1 MRGFLSVFLLLF
13 FCSLSAQHPES
24 EKELRD
30 SVALGEIQVTAAR
43 YRQDLRSLA
52 APLQVVSSNQ
62 LQRASTGDLSAALAS
77 LPGVQLQS
85 GTFQTLKLTL
95 RGIGSRSQY
104 GTNRSS
110 VYINDIP
117 LTGGDGTAVFDDLDV
132 SFLAR
137 AEVIKGTYSAWYG
150 SGMGGSIRFITRT
163 PTEKAFSAEAGITA
177 GSSGLRKLNG
187 MAFSSYTSGNLSVG
201 LSHLRGDGYRENS
214 AFSRTSALVSGKQ
227 RISTSAGVLSYLL
240 MLSDVHA
247 FTPSSIDYS
256 TYINNPEAAAPNWLG
271 VKGYKAYQRLLTGV
285 KLETGLGANW
295 SNTVLI
301 TATAYD
307 QYELRPFNILDDN
320 ALSTS
325 LQEVIRYRNPSLSA
339 ALGMEVFR
347 ESYDWQTR
355 ANGTDAVLT
364 DAHETRRHVNVF
376 ASGEWKPIASLRF
389 SLAANVNL
397 TQYTLRER
405 KESDLLFRTDQLTGK
420 AIFSPMAGVVYT
432 VTDVVSLYG
441 SVGHGFS
448 TPTVE
453 ESLSS
458 DGTMNPGLRPEQG
471 WTVDAG
477 FRTWLP
483 DSRLSV
489 QGSVYSIFLDDLL
502 VTKRPAEDV
511 FYGENAGSAV
521 LKGMELSIGFQP
533 LDRLRFQ
540 LSSSLSNNTFKEFE
554 EVDASF
560 SGNHLPGIP
569 RSQFYS
575 SIELELPLQLRLN
588 AVYRYSGRQFA
599 DDRNTIT
606 VDGWNTIDLGIS
618 FTTSLWGKLN
628 MHSQVSV
635 NNLLNEKYASMILIN
650 APSFGGREPRYFYPA
665 QPGNIALRVQLRWE

>member
-13 FCSLSAQHPES
+13 FCSLSAQRPES

-117 LTGGDGTAVFDDLDV
+117 LSGGDGTAVFDDLDV
-132 SFLAR
+132 SFLSR

-187 MAFSSYTSGNLSVG
+187 MAFSNYTSGNLSVG
-201 LSHLRGDGYRENS
+201 LSHLHGDGYRANS

-227 RISTSAGVLSYLL
+227 RISTSVGVLSYLL

-247 FTPSSIDYS
+247 YTPSSIDYS

-301 TATAYD
+301 TATGYD

-339 ALGMEVFR
+339 ALGMEIFR

-376 ASGEWKPIASLRF
+376 ASGEWMPISTLRF

-471 WTVDAG
+471 WTLDAG
-477 FRTWLP
+477 FRAWLP

-489 QGSVYSIFLDDLL
+489 QGSVYTIFLDDLL

-628 MHSQVSV
+628 MHSHVSV